1 MKVKVRIKNVK
12 KNIEKF
18 KNMKNPDFILG
29 RIEKDMAKE
38 VNLRFRNESGPDGK
52 AWASLSAGTILRRYN
67 PEKGLGTTQ
76 KSVRRMKK
84 RGWKN
89 GQIEK
94 AFHLQKGTDSK
105 LTKGT
110 SGIATKGVAK
120 ILQNTGRLK
129 KSINSAHD
137 NKEAKVGTNLIYAT
151 THNYGLKKKNIP
163 ARPFMGLSMNQKL
176 RYQEW
181 IRKWKRGEL

>member
-1 MKVKVRIKNVK
+1 
-12 KNIEKF
+12 
-18 KNMKNPDFILG
+18 
-29 RIEKDMAKE
+29 MAKE

-94 AFHLQKGTDSK
+94 AFHLQKGTVYHTLACAFEWYNFVFEMCK
-105 LTKGT
+105 FLLIHLQLTPH
-110 SGIATKGVAK
+110 
-120 ILQNTGRLK
+120 IL
-129 KSINSAHD
+129 
-137 NKEAKVGTNLIYAT
+137 KVIVIHPT
-151 THNYGLKKKNIP
+151 
-163 ARPFMGLSMNQKL
+163 F
-176 RYQEW
+176 
-181 IRKWKRGEL
+181 